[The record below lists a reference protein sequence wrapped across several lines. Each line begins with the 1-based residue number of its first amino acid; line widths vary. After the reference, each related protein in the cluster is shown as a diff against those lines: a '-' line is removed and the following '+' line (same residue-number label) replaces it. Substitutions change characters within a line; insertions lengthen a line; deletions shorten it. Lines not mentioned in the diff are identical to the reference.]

1 MEDYLAPSPLL
12 DFKHPSI
19 QDLLQS
25 REWMKM
31 EAYDRIGA
39 IYDFVRN
46 EIAFGYNR
54 EDAIPASEVLQDGY
68 GQCNTKSSLFMAL
81 LRACAIPCRLH
92 GFTIAKALQKGAIFG
107 IWYRIAPASIL
118 HTWVEVYYEGG
129 WLKLEGFIL
138 DDPYLKSLQ
147 KQFANCEGRFCGY
160 GVYTNDFANPPVHWK
175 GADTFIQR
183 EGINQDFGLFA
194 TPDAFYKDHEQEL
207 NPIKKFLYQ
216 NFIRYRLN
224 RRVDKIRSKT

>member
-19 QDLLQS
+19 QDLI
-25 REWMKM
+25 RNRDWMKLD
-31 EAYDRIGA
+31 AYDRIGA

-92 GFTIAKALQKGAIFG
+92 GFTIAKALQEGAIFG
-107 IWYRIAPASIL
+107 IWYRMAPPSIL
-118 HTWVEVYYEGG
+118 HTWVEVYYEGR

-147 KQFANCEGRFCGY
+147 KQFADCEGRFCGY
-160 GVYTNDFANPPVHWK
+160 GVYTYDFANPPIQWK
-175 GADTFIQR
+175 GADTFIQS
-183 EGINQDFGLFA
+183 EGINQDFGLYLN
-194 TPDAFYKDHEQEL
+194 PDAFYLGHRQQF
-207 NPIKKFLYQ
+207 NAIKKFLYQ
-216 NFIRYRLN
+216 NFIRHRLN
-224 RRVDKIRSKT
+224 RRLNKIRSKV

>member
-19 QDLLQS
+19 QDLIQT
-25 REWMKM
+25 REWMQL

-107 IWYRIAPASIL
+107 IWYRMAPASIL
-118 HTWVEVYYEGG
+118 HTWVEVYYEGR

-138 DDPYLKSLQ
+138 DDPYLESLQ
-147 KQFANCEGRFCGY
+147 KQFADCEGRFCGY
-160 GVYTNDFANPPVHWK
+160 GVYTNDFANPPVQWK
-175 GADTFIQR
+175 GADTFIQK
-183 EGINQDFGLFA
+183 EGINQDFGLIN
-194 TPDAFYKDHEQEL
+194 TPDAFYKDHEQQL
-207 NPIKKFLYQ
+207 SPLKKYLYQ